1 MYIQLDPVAAQWL
14 DDAKTRA
21 RGGVFVWE
29 PAPGRPLDAPPP
41 DWLARFPA
49 LQVRPPLTLNV
60 RRFGRDFTVRA
71 GWAILP
77 PTAP

>member
-1 MYIQLDPVAAQWL
+1 MAAQWL

-29 PAPGRPLDAPPP
+29 APPGQLP
-41 DWLARFPA
+41 GAPPADWLARFPA
-49 LQVRPPLTLNV
+49 LQVQPPLALDV

-77 PTAP
+77 PAAP